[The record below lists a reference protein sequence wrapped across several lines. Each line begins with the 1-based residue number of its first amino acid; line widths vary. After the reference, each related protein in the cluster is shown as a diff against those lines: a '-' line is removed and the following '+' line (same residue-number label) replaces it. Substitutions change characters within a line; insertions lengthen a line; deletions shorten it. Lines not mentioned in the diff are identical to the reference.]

1 MYVEPS
7 KPLPNPDERED
18 YLGSVLNAM
27 IGIHNARI
35 NNRGEIT
42 DIQEKADEATDNIDR
57 MLNQYLTDID
67 TSLLAHTSKKG
78 AIHGETKATV
88 GLDQVDNWAIGTL
101 AEHVAGTRK
110 DVYANP
116 FGLKAMIES
125 RLTIDPSKYVKGR
138 LIPVASGGALGA
150 VPQWPFDWRE
160 GEVIQSFKDPLYY
173 LSETPWQFRSD
184 SGTYILPSMNGSDV
198 LTQVTADPGRAKRA
212 ATQFGGTNVRIYN
225 KNIDVRRTRPSHLRG
240 ESSFEPE
247 NILVKGSS
255 HMFDKH
261 SVGYVESNMVGVRG
275 YNRNRLPFDV
285 LSNNGAWTNNW
296 KGILEARE
304 KYVYN
309 IITTGTYSDLEG
321 TGKDLYLLIELA
333 VYSFTDGGIDA
344 RNGPGNRAETTAF
357 IKDLYSTLNFTVSG
371 TNKVKI
377 LKRTGKADAIC
388 IKLRDILNYTDAQL
402 VDLSTAF
409 NADRVSKVAFTWR
422 NRLKGDFALRVA
434 LGFWTKDKSYYN
446 NYYMDLSFVVAENDT
461 TKAVNINVTTL
472 RNITDNIQTL
482 NNNLEI
488 DKVGRFVRYGG
499 TVKDNIFH
507 PVVFDGIFDAQGG
520 HVKTYTFYNRQYVGY
535 YQHNVTSVENWIAK
549 GDLIEPVLVK
559 YQYSQ
564 MSNLNQDGMYGDHLR
579 HIPLNVIGNRIDYL
593 TLSRDWTHSYR
604 WAIAK
609 VELDAT
615 PELLTPTGHHHG
627 PWRVGT
633 TWINDVTVNVP
644 SFVISN
650 DASATNFE
658 NSCLVFNNQ
667 NNFKGYGRYAYD
679 TSNINTPLQFLDP
692 TTLDDTI
699 TNYVAQ
705 NGGGWVQ
712 NHRQFFYFKG
722 VVFWVSQTLSSK
734 EIKADGVDAY
744 YGYIKNA
751 YIDVQGDV
759 RTVKING
766 AVADSGAAFP
776 LKVNKAAS
784 LNVSNLNIVGWDE
797 FKATDVYLM
806 LMSKSGT
813 KNSYQAMLN
822 LAPFNNFYFEFDLSI
837 DTGTGTISFEPKA
850 NAVNPVFPYST
861 TNGFAVD
868 YDALTMY
875 GSKTP
880 QQFHINYQTPVMLKK
895 SMWSFR
901 KTPGEYALYSETIGT
916 VIVHGGLMNSIKGTP
931 IYPVG
936 SIVTAGGSN
945 VYVKAPISANAD
957 QFVGSDELFVKL
969 YESAAAGNSAMS
981 DGAVLYGKNYNP
993 NGYET
998 EPNSGIVPCGFL
1010 KDQIFY
1016 HYDPVGWRND
1026 LLPVVDGKRM
1036 NFYGYGSSFPAF
1048 LGVYGSG
1055 APVNRFFLTAK
1066 PTIMSWDTAK
1076 SRTVPIGPGTNIQIT
1091 VNGATQTYTGSGTF
1105 TIPTSYTGVVD
1116 VAVAGMTTLSWA
1128 NGLTN
1133 LKQIGNSVVTMNFAG
1148 SSTFTIAAA
1157 LPKRF
1162 TSLAGM
1168 FANSTATSYSGLDA
1182 WDVSSVTD
1190 MTGIF
1195 KGAVNFNQNL
1205 SAWNTTSVASLQDA
1219 FNGCAKYNQPMGT
1232 WKTSNCRSFKNMFY
1246 GCSIFNQDLSTWD
1259 TIRVNDF
1266 SQMFMNAVAFNGNVS
1281 KWNTQSGNNFTSMFE
1296 NATVFNIDISKWVMT
1311 GAQYLKRM
1319 FANAVA
1325 FNANL
1330 AAWDVSGVTDMSGTF
1345 SGAVAF
1351 ARNLGA
1357 WSVGKVTTMFEM
1369 FYKTTLFGADGSFNL
1384 NNWDTSK
1391 VTDMTRMFMLS
1402 GFNCPVEGWSFG
1414 TNAILTSMFESSL
1427 NFNQNVASWEGSNV
1441 MQVDRMFA
1449 NTTKFQIDLDGV
1461 AFDKCVNFT
1470 EMFLNATFNGSVKD
1484 WKFSDVAGI
1493 SFNSMFEN
1501 ATFFTGKG
1509 IDTWNTE
1516 NVSNFADMFFNAT
1529 NFNGDITKWDTS
1541 FGSNFRNMLR
1551 ATKLF
1556 NQDIS
1561 GWDMSMAIDLSDMFR
1576 ESKAFNKPLNTWDV
1590 SRVQQFHG
1598 MFAFNAIFNQPLG
1611 NWNTGSGLDFNR
1623 MFCSGTE
1630 NDPSTNLGNSA
1641 FNQDIGN
1648 WNVSKSTVL
1657 DGMFVNS
1664 PVFNQDLSRWVVTQK
1679 PTHGGFSENTP
1690 QWTKPKPNFLN

>member
-1 MYVEPS
+1 MYVDPS

-18 YLGSVLNAM
+18 YLGSVMNAM
-27 IGIHNARI
+27 IGINNARI

-42 DIQEKADEATDNIDR
+42 EIQEKADEATENIER
-57 MLNQYLTDID
+57 MLNQYLTDMD
-67 TSLLAHTSKKG
+67 SALLAHTSKKG

-88 GLDQVDNWAIGTL
+88 GLDQVDNWAMGTL
-101 AEHVAGTRK
+101 AEHIAGQRK

-116 FGLKAMIES
+116 AGLKSMIES

-184 SGTYILPSMNGSDV
+184 SGTFILPSMNGSDV
-198 LTQVTADPGRAKRA
+198 LTQVTADAGRAKRA
-212 ATQFGGTNVRIYN
+212 TTQFGGTNVRIYN
-225 KNIDVRRTRPSHLRG
+225 KNIDVRRSRPSHLRG
-240 ESSFEPE
+240 ESNFEPE

-275 YNRNRLPFDV
+275 YNRYRLPFDV

-296 KGILEARE
+296 KGIIEARE

-321 TGKDLYLLIELA
+321 TGKDLYLLVELA
-333 VYSFTDGGIDA
+333 VYSFTEAGIDA
-344 RNGPGNRAETTAF
+344 QKGPGNRAETTAY
-357 IKDLYSTLNFTVSG
+357 IKDLYSTLNFTTSG

-377 LKRTGKADAIC
+377 LKRAGKPDAIC

-402 VDLSTAF
+402 ADLSTAF

-446 NYYMDLSFVVAENDT
+446 NYYMDLSFLMAENDT
-461 TKAVNINVTTL
+461 TKAVNINVATL
-472 RNITDNIQTL
+472 RDITSNIQTL
-482 NNNLEI
+482 NDNLEI

-499 TVKDNIFH
+499 TVKNNIFH

-535 YQHNVTSVENWIAK
+535 YQHNVTSVENWIAN
-549 GDLIEPVLVK
+549 GDVIEPVLVK
-559 YQYSQ
+559 YQYTQ
-564 MSNLNQDGMYGDHLR
+564 MSNLNQDGLYGDHLR
-579 HIPLNVIGNRIDYL
+579 HIPLNVMGNRIDYL

-609 VELDAT
+609 VELDAA

-627 PWRVGT
+627 PWREGT
-633 TWINDVTVNVP
+633 TWIEDTAIDVP
-644 SFVISN
+644 SFVIGN
-650 DASATNFE
+650 DASDLNFE
-658 NSCLVFNNQ
+658 NTCLVFNNQ

-679 TSNINTPLQFLDP
+679 ASNSQTPLQFLDP
-692 TTLDDTI
+692 TTLDQSI
-699 TNYVAQ
+699 TAFVAQ

-722 VVFWVSQTLSSK
+722 IVFWISQTLSAK
-734 EIKADGVDAY
+734 EIKSDGTDAY

-759 RTVKING
+759 RTVKITG
-766 AVADSGAAFP
+766 DVAASGAAFP

-813 KNSYQAMLN
+813 KKTYQAMLN

-837 DTGTGTISFEPKA
+837 DTGTDTVSFAPKA

-861 TNGFAVD
+861 ANGFAVD

-875 GSKTP
+875 GTKTP
-880 QQFHINYQTPVMLKK
+880 QHFHINYQTPVMLKK

-901 KTPGEYALYSETIGT
+901 KTPGEYAIYSETIGT
-916 VIVHGGLMNSIKGTP
+916 VIVHGGLMNSVKGTP

-936 SIVTAGGSN
+936 SVITAGGSN
-945 VYVKAPISANAD
+945 VYVKAPVNANAD
-957 QFVGSDELFVKL
+957 DFVGNDELFVKL
-969 YESAAAGNSAMS
+969 YESTSIGTSAMT
-981 DGAVLYGKNYNP
+981 DGAVLYGRNYNP
-993 NGYET
+993 GGYET

-1055 APVNRFFLTAK
+1055 TPINRFFLTAK

-1076 SRTVPIGPGTNIQIT
+1076 SRTVPVGPGTNIQIT
-1091 VNGATQTYTGSGTF
+1091 VNGAAQTYTGSGTF
-1105 TIPTSYTGVVD
+1105 TIPTSYTGVVE
-1116 VAVAGMTTLSWA
+1116 VAVAGMTALKWG
-1128 NGLTN
+1128 NGLSE
-1133 LKQIGNSVVTMNFAG
+1133 LKQIGNGVVTMDFSG
-1148 SSTFTIAAA
+1148 SSAFTISSA
-1157 LPKRF
+1157 LPTRF

-1168 FANSTATSYSGLDA
+1168 FANSTAASYTGLDT
-1182 WDVSSVTD
+1182 WNVSSVTD

-1205 SAWNTTSVASLQDA
+1205 SAWNTASVTTLQDA

-1232 WKTSNCRSFKNMFY
+1232 WKTTNCRTMKNMFY
-1246 GCSIFNQDLSTWD
+1246 GCSVFNQDLSTWD
-1259 TIRVNDF
+1259 TIRVTDF
-1266 SQMFMNAVAFNGNVS
+1266 SQMFMNAIAFNGNVS

-1296 NATVFNIDISKWVMT
+1296 NATAFNIDISKWVMT

-1319 FANAVA
+1319 FANAAA

-1330 AAWDVSGVTDMSGTF
+1330 ATWDVSGVTDFSGML
-1345 SGAVAF
+1345 SGAVKF
-1351 ARNLGA
+1351 ARNLA
-1357 WSVGKVTTMFEM
+1357 SWSVGKATTMFEM
-1369 FYKTTLFGADGSFNL
+1369 FYNTPLFGADGSFNL

-1391 VTDMTRMFMLS
+1391 VVDMTSMFKLS
-1402 GFNCPVEGWSFG
+1402 GFNCPMAGWSFG
-1414 TNAILTSMFESSL
+1414 PKALLSSMFEGTL
-1427 NFNQNVASWEGSNV
+1427 NFNQDISTWDVSNV
-1441 MQVDRMFA
+1441 LQTDRMFKA
-1449 NTTKFQIDLDGV
+1449 AAKYDMDMEDMAFTT
-1461 AFDKCVNFT
+1461 CVNFY
-1470 EMFLNATFNGSVKD
+1470 EMFRDSVFAGSVKG
-1484 WKFSDVAGI
+1484 WTFSPVAGI
-1493 SFNSMFEN
+1493 TLDSAFES
-1501 ATFFTGKG
+1501 ATFFLGDG
-1509 IDTWNTE
+1509 VETWDVK
-1516 NVSNFADMFFNAT
+1516 NVSNFGDLFRACINFNA
-1529 NFNGDITKWDTS
+1529 DVSKWDVS
-1541 FGSNFRNMLR
+1541 FGSNF
-1551 ATKLF
+1551 
-1556 NQDIS
+1556 D
-1561 GWDMSMAIDLSDMFR
+1561 
-1576 ESKAFNKPLNTWDV
+1576 
-1590 SRVQQFHG
+1590 G
-1598 MFAFNAIFNQPLG
+1598 MFAQTNIFNA
-1611 NWNTGSGLDFNR
+1611 
-1623 MFCSGTE
+1623 
-1630 NDPSTNLGNSA
+1630 
-1641 FNQDIGN
+1641 DISK
-1648 WNVSKSTVL
+1648 WNVSLAKTMN
-1657 DGMFVNS
+1657 GMFNQATA
-1664 PVFNQDLSRWVVTQK
+1664 FNQDLSGWDVSGVTSHTEFDK
-1679 PTHGGFSENTP
+1679 DASA
-1690 QWTKPKPNFLN
+1690 WTKPKPNFPS